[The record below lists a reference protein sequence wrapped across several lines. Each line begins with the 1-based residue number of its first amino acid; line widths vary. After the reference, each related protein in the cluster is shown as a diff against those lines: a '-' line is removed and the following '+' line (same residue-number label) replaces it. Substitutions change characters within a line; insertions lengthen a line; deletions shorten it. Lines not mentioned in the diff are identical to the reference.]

1 MEEVTKI
8 FFVVQQ
14 ELQEQSKQINS
25 RLEKISKEIQTL
37 EDTFSKTK
45 NNNKKLLEQ
54 ASPI

>member
-25 RLEKISKEIQTL
+25 RLQKQKIII
-37 EDTFSKTK
+37 K
-45 NNNKKLLEQ
+45 NY
-54 ASPI
+54 